1 MIKEGICF
9 GYMRNFISVDFFLN
23 NKLLLYVSMEILLI
37 MLFGFIAN
45 KIISKFY
52 RKFEKV
58 ERSENIYKIVIFSLK
73 TPLKILIWVL
83 VASYI
88 IILANKFLNFDIL
101 HSILFVRKIVF
112 IFLFGLFAYK
122 LIHECELYAQK
133 KSSLANKVNMPVN
146 IPIGTFC
153 RILKIIVIF
162 FALLTSI
169 ETSGI
174 NITGVLAFGSVSGI
188 ILGFASKD
196 LLANFVGA
204 TLIYLD
210 KPFEIG
216 DHIRS
221 PDKKIEGIVESI
233 SWRLTKINTSDK
245 RPLYVPNAVFNE
257 IVIENTSKMTHMRIK
272 EIIGIR
278 YCDIAAVTKIIDDV
292 KNMLLKHEEI
302 ASDQTLIVNL
312 TQFNQSSVDFMVYT
326 FTKTTDSIEYQKVK
340 QDVLLKINEIIGKN
354 NAEMAFSTKTT
365 CIQCSVP
372 L

>member
-1 MIKEGICF
+1 M
-9 GYMRNFISVDFFLN
+9 
-23 NKLLLYVSMEILLI
+23 
-37 MLFGFIAN
+37 
-45 KIISKFY
+45 
-52 RKFEKV
+52 
-58 ERSENIYKIVIFSLK
+58 
-73 TPLKILIWVL
+73 
-83 VASYI
+83 
-88 IILANKFLNFDIL
+88 
-101 HSILFVRKIVF
+101 
-112 IFLFGLFAYK
+112 
-122 LIHECELYAQK
+122 
-133 KSSLANKVNMPVN
+133 
-146 IPIGTFC
+146 
-153 RILKIIVIF
+153 
-162 FALLTSI
+162 
-169 ETSGI
+169 
-174 NITGVLAFGSVSGI
+174 SGI